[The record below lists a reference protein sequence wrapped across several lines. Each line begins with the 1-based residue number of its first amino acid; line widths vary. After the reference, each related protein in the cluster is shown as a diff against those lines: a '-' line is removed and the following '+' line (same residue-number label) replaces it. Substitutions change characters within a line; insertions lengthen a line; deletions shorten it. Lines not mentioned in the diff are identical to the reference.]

1 MSKARLNYEQR
12 GKGPT
17 VVLIHGLFG
26 DADNLNSLARSLP
39 DDYATLRVDLRNHGE
54 SFHADTM
61 SYAEMAEDVID
72 LLDHLNI
79 KKAFFVGHSMGGKVA
94 MQIALTHEDR
104 VHAAIFADIAPV
116 AYDPRHTEILEA
128 LEKVDL
134 SQVQNRSDADKQLA
148 DTIPV
153 RGVRQFL
160 LKNLR
165 RQDEGYAWRLNLPAI
180 HANYDEITG
189 FNASGNYQG
198 PVLFIK
204 GSESNYLLAAHQAQV
219 EARFPNAQIKVIDGA
234 GHWLHA
240 EKPRIFNRLVER
252 FLVANT
258 RS

>member
-1 MSKARLNYEQR
+1 MSTDTLNYEQR

-39 DDYATLRVDLRNHGE
+39 DDYATLRIDLRNHGD
-54 SFHADTM
+54 SFHAETM
-61 SYAEMAEDVID
+61 AYAEMAADVIA
-72 LLDHLNI
+72 LLDQLKI

-94 MQIALTHEDR
+94 MQIALDHPDR
-104 VHAAIFADIAPV
+104 VLAAIFADIAPV
-116 AYDPRHTEILEA
+116 AYDARHTEILEA
-128 LEKVDL
+128 LESVDL
-134 SQVQNRSDADKQLA
+134 SQVSNRGDADKQLA
-148 DTIPV
+148 DRINS

-165 RQDEGYAWRLNLPAI
+165 RQDDAYEWRLNLPAI
-180 HANYDEITG
+180 HANYETITG
-189 FNASGNYQG
+189 FKADGCFAG

-204 GSESNYLLAAHQAQV
+204 GSESDYLLPEHQDAV
-219 EARFPNAQIKVIDGA
+219 AKRFPNAQIKVIDGA